1 MLGLSCDIDGCWDER
16 FLFDVILG
24 WVLLVFMF
32 VFLLFF
38 NIFCEFEVW
47 FLFFE
52 FDIDDLVFLNFEFR
66 FLSRFWLVLSVLYWL
81 FSLDFIFFFI
91 LFWVLIWEDED
102 ILVCINFFE
111 VLIMDFFL
119 NLFFLLEVLCLS
131 LFLYLWNGRFLLNI
145 FLGIL
150 GEDSSVS
157 GFRVILFNIDFG
169 FSEMFSLLI
178 WGLEFNFRLFEFF
191 GVILSFNFFCESIV
205 CRSFIVFIFIRGLF
219 WGVMFI
225 FFIEILFFKDWFVL
239 VFIFVKNEEKWI
251 LFLVFFGF
259 IFLFCCWFFDVE
271 FSEFIMEFEVVFVW
285 VLFLL
290 LLELI
295 GLELI
300 VLELCED
307 GVCVFDVNDLFVV
320 FLDVFCW
327 MLYWFKN
334 NWVWID
340 LGCIFVDVRIWFV
353 ICCRI
358 FIVLCFE
365 DFVEFIVFMVFWMFK
380 YCDNLVSI
388 WFICCCRIEDRG
400 IFVNFCGSEL

>member
-32 VFLLFF
+32 EFLLFF

-111 VLIMDFFL
+111 VLTMDFFL

-145 FLGIL
+145 FLGVL

-169 FSEMFSLLI
+169 FS
-178 WGLEFNFRLFEFF
+178 
-191 GVILSFNFFCESIV
+191 
-205 CRSFIVFIFIRGLF
+205 
-219 WGVMFI
+219 
-225 FFIEILFFKDWFVL
+225 
-239 VFIFVKNEEKWI
+239 
-251 LFLVFFGF
+251 
-259 IFLFCCWFFDVE
+259 
-271 FSEFIMEFEVVFVW
+271 
-285 VLFLL
+285 
-290 LLELI
+290 
-295 GLELI
+295 
-300 VLELCED
+300 
-307 GVCVFDVNDLFVV
+307 
-320 FLDVFCW
+320 
-327 MLYWFKN
+327 
-334 NWVWID
+334 
-340 LGCIFVDVRIWFV
+340 
-353 ICCRI
+353 
-358 FIVLCFE
+358 
-365 DFVEFIVFMVFWMFK
+365 
-380 YCDNLVSI
+380 
-388 WFICCCRIEDRG
+388 
-400 IFVNFCGSEL
+400 